1 MLRLVELLI
10 VSAKRFV
17 GASAWDTF
25 QNGFHAFGLVM
36 AFSGTSPTDL
46 RFSTLVS
53 FVAGDFLAVI
63 ASVWAVSAFKSLSV
77 SRFSSG
83 IENPFLEEASCV

>member
-1 MLRLVELLI
+1 MLRWVEFPT

-25 QNGFHAFGLVM
+25 YEGFCAFVLVM
-36 AFSGTSPTDL
+36 AFFGTSPTDL

-53 FVAGDFLAVI
+53 FVAGDFLAVV
-63 ASVWAVSAFKSLSV
+63 ASVWAVSAFKSLGV

-83 IENPFLEEASCV
+83 IEKPFLEEASCV